1 MMEFVLHIPY
11 LSGKSSYFTNDHFI
25 SISDCV
31 FTVLHTRAIFVR
43 YSVDSDCHMNPEH
56 LPSHGMHPLVQPL
69 AGRVEVAN
77 CRFHSDI
84 FRIHPIIESSLL
96 DPCMELATLG
106 HPAPVTLVL
115 SNNSMIGKKNVQDSN
130 FQALFPDDLYAL
142 LTRVDSDPWEGMPT
156 FLPYSCR
163 VAFDRNQPEFYK
175 YFEAS
180 IKFEGFRRFH
190 VSLAAGNLIEDS
202 PGTGLSLRNAQLE
215 VTGANTVTN
224 SGYYPTL
231 DHGDVQVK
239 PECHGV
245 SLTPD
250 SLLLL
255 HINATFNITGNLG
268 TLVGGG
274 VYVSHSELNT
284 SCLVPS
290 SLLSESCVKLC
301 FVQLVNSLGGFV
313 DRESIPLHHATVSV
327 QGNDADS
334 AIGKD
339 VFNGHLSTCSMWTSS
354 GRTSLDEVHKK
365 QSLVSSTRA
374 FPAISSFP
382 YSICICMGKLV
393 EQNDCGLEKWEKLL
407 YPGQPMDLY
416 IMVIGDYN
424 YTVPSVVF
432 IYVNGAFQDRV
443 YLDAHFAPSC
453 QQVLLN
459 LDTHICR
466 LASEDEKVRITL
478 TAKLNVEKE
487 LGPTI
492 EREAVFTFAK
502 RCPPGFNRHNESE
515 GCFNCIC
522 AVNLEHHVTC
532 TLSEGEAV
540 LTVTAHHYWLGIDE
554 ESEHLLLSTYCPPFF
569 CQGSPRELVTK
580 KLPHSYVIEE
590 QCQNGRQKILCSQCP
605 EGQSSVFGSFHCQP
619 CSHLWLLLVPVFA
632 VVGILLLLFILLCN
646 FTILQGT
653 THGVIVYA
661 SIMNLGWDLF
671 TSGPPNGWS
680 VLLALMNLNL
690 GAHMCLYNGLDEFAK
705 AILQF
710 AFPAYLLVLLIVTT
724 VFTHKYGYK
733 IHRISIVAKR
743 IVPVLSTLVIITYT
757 KLAEASVSGL
767 LFTWMYDVD
776 SQEKRAVWLYD
787 GSVGYF
793 EGKHW
798 FLALLSIACVV
809 LYILPVA
816 TVALLGDLLRWCV
829 HYHWLSH
836 FIDVF
841 HGAFRRPFGFWLGIR
856 LLAILL
862 LVGLKVP
869 FSGTHFAYCISVVV
883 GLVLVVQILLRP
895 FKPFEY
901 PLPEDGPYFTLKM
914 CVVKVL
920 RVLVQPT
927 LLDALF
933 LFNMT
938 VTNMSL
944 WLPSSK
950 EAPGSPSIA
959 ASVSFALALL
969 SGILVYHVY
978 KFFPLPEAVKKAVK
992 RPLACCIERCVR
1004 EEPPQPAIEQY
1015 SEPLLDPTE
1024 GLAPGFLRVTELR
1037 LPSPGNADDDST
1049 EEATTEN

>member
-1 MMEFVLHIPY
+1 M
-11 LSGKSSYFTNDHFI
+11 S
-25 SISDCV
+25 
-31 FTVLHTRAIFVR
+31 
-43 YSVDSDCHMNPEH
+43 
-56 LPSHGMHPLVQPL
+56 L
-69 AGRVEVAN
+69 AGGN
-77 CRFHSDI
+77 C
-84 FRIHPIIESSLL
+84 
-96 DPCMELATLG
+96 
-106 HPAPVTLVL
+106 
-115 SNNSMIGKKNVQDSN
+115 
-130 FQALFPDDLYAL
+130 
-142 LTRVDSDPWEGMPT
+142 
-156 FLPYSCR
+156 
-163 VAFDRNQPEFYK
+163 
-175 YFEAS
+175 
-180 IKFEGFRRFH
+180 
-190 VSLAAGNLIEDS
+190 IEDS
-202 PGTGLSLRNAQLE
+202 PGTGLSLHNVQLE
-215 VTGANTVTN
+215 VAGANTVTR
-224 SGYYPTL
+224 SGYYPTS
-231 DHGDVQVK
+231 DHGIVRIK
-239 PECHGV
+239 PEYHGV

-250 SLLLL
+250 SFLLL
-255 HINATFNITGNLG
+255 HINATLNITGNLG
-268 TLVGGG
+268 TPVGGG
-274 VYVSHSELNT
+274 VYVSHSGLNT

-290 SLLSESCVKLC
+290 TLYSESCVKLC
-301 FVQLVNSLGGFV
+301 FFQLVNSLVGFV
-313 DRESIPLHHATVSV
+313 DRESISLHNATVLV

-354 GRTSLDEVHKK
+354 GLTTLDELQKK
-365 QSLVSSTRA
+365 QSLVTSGRA
-374 FPAISSFP
+374 FPVISSFP

-393 EQNDCGLEKWEKLL
+393 EQNNCALEKWEKVV

-432 IYVNGAFQDRV
+432 IDVNGASHEKV
-443 YLDAHFAPSC
+443 YLDAHFAPNC

-459 LDTHICR
+459 LDTRICR
-466 LASEDEKVRITL
+466 LASEDEKVSITL
-478 TAKLNVEKE
+478 TAKLNVKNE
-487 LGPTI
+487 LGPII
-492 EREAVFTFAK
+492 EREVLFAFAK
-502 RCPPGFNRHNESE
+502 RCPPGFHRHNESE

-522 AVNLEHHVTC
+522 ALTEEHHVTC
-532 TLSEGEAV
+532 TLSKGEAV

-605 EGQSSVFGSFHCQP
+605 DGQSSALGSFHCQP
-619 CSHLWLLLVPVFA
+619 CSNLWLLVVPVFA

-661 SIMNLGWDLF
+661 SIMNLGMDLF
-671 TSGPPNGWS
+671 TSGPRNGWS

-690 GAHMCLYNGLDEFAK
+690 GVHVCLYNGLDEFAK

-710 AFPAYLLVLLIVTT
+710 AFPAYLLVLLTVTT

-767 LFTWMYDVD
+767 LFTWMYDTD

-787 GSVGYF
+787 GSVRYF
-793 EGKHW
+793 EGKHLL
-798 FLALLSIACVV
+798 LALLSIACVV

-816 TVALLGDLLRWCV
+816 TVALLGDLLRWCI

-869 FSGTHFAYCISVVV
+869 YSGTHFAYCISIVV

-914 CVVKVL
+914 CLVKVL

-978 KFFPLPEAVKKAVK
+978 KFFPLPEAVKKALK

-1004 EEPPQPAIEQY
+1004 EESPQPTIEDY

-1037 LPSPGNADDDST
+1037 MLSPGSADDNST
-1049 EEATTEN
+1049 EEDTTEN